1 MVSHVRWKATLLAA
15 ASFAALVPASA
26 SAQATGTV
34 EGRVIEQGSGRPL
47 QGVQVH
53 VAGTTVGTVSAA
65 NGTYR
70 IVGSPARTVEVR
82 ARLIGFA
89 PQNRQ
94 AAVAAGQ
101 TATVNF
107 ELAVSALQLEQV
119 VVTGSGQAVEVKRLG
134 NTVATVSVPEFSPI
148 SSPSQL
154 LQGREP
160 GLVGL
165 PSSGLTG
172 EGARIRIRGNA
183 SLSMSNE
190 PIVFVDGIRINSKGD
205 FGPNVGAGGGGVPS
219 RLDDIDPGSIERVE
233 ILKGAAAAT
242 LYGTEASNGVIQIFT
257 KKGQSGAPKWN
268 FQLEQSA
275 LNYEEDRVK
284 AAYGFAGNA
293 NSCTG
298 ASLVGGLCTAA
309 GAQAH
314 AQRLTQFY
322 GRTVS
327 PFEIIT
333 SDWPTRLMGT
343 GMGTTAAGTVDG
355 GTDRYTYFI
364 SGRYAYENGPMQ
376 GEDIGPAR
384 DVSRRISGTLNTGL
398 VATNNLRLN
407 FRAGFSDGH
416 QETPGN
422 NNNIYAVTALSMFG
436 KPELANCTASTVASP
451 GKCSGPGN
459 EAGNAAFMTV
469 KESLQGITQQDA
481 GRFTGVFE
489 AQYTAAA
496 NLAFKGTFGI
506 DATDQRDFNFR
517 EFGHNIDLFTGQNV
531 NGERAYDAVK
541 DRQYT
546 VDVNGTWNWKP
557 MTTLTSDFVTGIQ
570 GFVERINQIGGFNAG
585 FPGPG
590 LEVIGAGATPSI
602 NETFLSTVNGG
613 FFAQEQLGF
622 KEWIFVT
629 VGARYDYS
637 SAFGENAGGELYPK
651 ASISIVPSD
660 LSGWGSPLGIN
671 TFRVRSAIGKSGRQ
685 PGAFDKFTTYGP
697 LATPLG
703 SGLVPSNLGN
713 PDLKPEVS
721 TEIEGGFEVGVWENK
736 IGLDFTYWNRKVDDV
751 LVSKQFPLSGGFQLR
766 QLANIGE
773 LDASGYDVSVK
784 AFVLNTARY
793 SVDLFANSAF
803 IKQEVVSLGGAPPIK
818 VGGSYPRYRNFII
831 AGQAPG
837 ALLGAK
843 LVQSCSQRPSG
854 ATYTC
859 LNAGELAYDTN
870 ADGRPDTEAQ
880 LRAYLSQ
887 SRTLDN
893 LNPLRVDEDGDNDL
907 LDHFDGK
914 PYPDFQGAFGLNL
927 TILRNWKVTT
937 MFEYRMGD
945 YTVTNLTDAFRNA
958 NPLIGRNTI
967 DAAKAEAA
975 VQNPASTVDQ
985 RLEAA
990 KSWLNLKALSPY
1002 DGLNQG
1008 QDGAFTRMREL
1019 SLTYTAPSDLA
1030 ARLGVKSLAV
1040 TGSGRNL
1047 FLWTKYPGT
1056 DPEVNAI
1063 GRTSQGGRDENFLD
1077 AVDAFGYPLARRFAI
1092 NVRLGF

>member
-1 MVSHVRWKATLLAA
+1 ML
-15 ASFAALVPASA
+15 AALVPAGLN
-26 SAQATGTV
+26 AQAATGTI
-34 EGRVIEQGSGRPL
+34 EGRVTEQGTGRPL
-47 QGVQVH
+47 AGAQVF

-70 IVGSPARTVEVR
+70 VLGVPARTVEVR

-89 PQNRQ
+89 PMNRQ
-94 AAVAAGQ
+94 AAVTAGQ

-107 ELAVSALQLEQV
+107 EMAVSALQLEQV
-119 VVTGSGQAVEVKRLG
+119 VVTGSGQAVEVKKLG
-134 NTVATVSVPEFSPI
+134 NTVATVQVPQFTPI
-148 SSPSQL
+148 SSPSDL
-154 LQGREP
+154 LLGREP

-219 RLDDIDPGSIERVE
+219 RLDDIDPNSIERVE

-257 KKGQSGAPKWN
+257 KKGQSGAPRWN
-268 FQLEQSA
+268 VQVEQA
-275 LNYEEDRVK
+275 AINYEKDRVK
-284 AAYGFAGNA
+284 QAFGFAGNS

-298 ASLVGGLCTAA
+298 ANLVGGLCTAA

-314 AQRLTQFY
+314 AARLSQFY
-322 GRTVS
+322 GRTIQ
-327 PFEIIT
+327 PYEILT

-343 GMGTTAAGTVDG
+343 GMGTTAAATVDG
-355 GTDRYTYFI
+355 GTDRYTYFV
-364 SGRYAYENGPMQ
+364 SGRYAFENGPMQ
-376 GEDIGPAR
+376 GEEIGPVR
-384 DVSRRISGTLNTGL
+384 DVNRRISGTLNTGL
-398 VATNNLRLN
+398 VATNQLRLN
-407 FRAGFSDGH
+407 FRAGFTDTH

-436 KPELANCTASTVASP
+436 KPELANCGASSVASP
-451 GKCSGPGN
+451 GVCTGAGN
-459 EAGNAAFMTV
+459 TAGNAAFMTV
-469 KESLQGITQQDA
+469 RESLQGLTQQDA

-489 AQYTAAA
+489 AQYAAMS
-496 NLAFKGTFGI
+496 NLNFTGTFGI

-517 EFGHNIDLFTGQNV
+517 AFGHNIDQFTGLNN
-531 NGERAYDAVK
+531 NGERAYDAIR

-546 VDVNGTWNWKP
+546 VDVKGSWNWRP
-557 MTTLTSDFVTGIQ
+557 ASIVTSDLVMGIQ
-570 GFVERINQIGGFNAG
+570 GFIERVNQIGGFNSN

-590 LEVIGAGATPSI
+590 LEVVGAGSSPSI
-602 NETFLSTVNGG
+602 NEQFLSTVNGG
-613 FFAQEQLGF
+613 FFAQDQLSF
-622 KEWIFVT
+622 KDWIHT
-629 VGARYDYS
+629 TIGARYDYS
-637 SAFGENAGGELYPK
+637 SAFGEEAGGVLYPK
-651 ASISIVPSD
+651 ASISVVPSD

-671 TFRVRSAIGKSGRQ
+671 TFRVRAAIGKSGRQ
-685 PGAFDKFTTYGP
+685 PGAFDKFTTYQP
-697 LATPLG
+697 IATPIG
-703 SGLVPSNLGN
+703 SGLVPANLGN
-713 PDLKPEVS
+713 PNLKPEVS
-721 TEIEGGFEVGVWENK
+721 TEIEAGFEVGLWDNK
-736 IGLDFTYWNRKVDDV
+736 LGLDVTYWDRSVEDV

-773 LDASGYDVSVK
+773 LAANGYDVSLK
-784 AFVLNTARY
+784 AFVLNTPRY
-793 SVDLFANSAF
+793 ALDLFANTAY

-831 AGQAPG
+831 AGMPPG

-843 LVQSCSQRPSG
+843 LIQSCALRPSG

-859 LNAGELAYDTN
+859 LAAGELPYDTN
-870 ADGRPDTEAQ
+870 GDGRPDTEAQ

-887 SRTLDN
+887 ARTLNN
-893 LNPLRVDEDGDNDL
+893 LNPIMVDEDGDRDL

-914 PYPDFQGAFGLNL
+914 PYPDFQGAFGANL
-927 TILRNWKVTT
+927 TMFRNWKLATL
-937 MFEYRMGD
+937 FEYRQGD

-958 NPLIGRNTI
+958 NPLIGRNTK
-967 DAAKAEAA
+967 AAAEAEMA
-975 VQNPASTVDQ
+975 VENPGSTVDQ

-990 KSWLNLKALSPY
+990 KAWTKLKALSPY

-1008 QDGAFTRMREL
+1008 EDGAFVRWREL
-1019 SLTYTAPSDLA
+1019 SLTYTAPTDLA
-1030 ARLGVKSLAV
+1030 ARLGVKSIAV

-1047 FLWTKYPGT
+1047 FLWTKYSGT

-1063 GRTSQGGRDENFLD
+1063 GRTSGGGRDENFLD
-1077 AVDAFGYPLARRFAI
+1077 AVDAFGWPIARRFAI